1 LLYNKVK
8 TNSKEPNTKNNIYK
22 NVERL
27 REIGIEGVNRS
38 QRYYA
43 AIFEPISLP
52 PTETVP
58 APLFVPAKK
67 IITKVLEYQ
76 KKHLPCCVV
85 EAMLA

>member
-1 LLYNKVK
+1 M
-8 TNSKEPNTKNNIYK
+8 SKG
-22 NVERL
+22 L

-38 QRYYA
+38 RRYYA

-52 PTETVP
+52 LMETGP
-58 APLFVPAKK
+58 APLSVPAKK
-67 IITKVLEYQ
+67 IIMKVLKYQ